1 MSLSVISCVS
11 LRPLTVHS
19 VMTRTKLVR
28 TVARSATGSTTAL
41 SNATSLQTSSA
52 EFVAMLGTWPEIA
65 QTDSVVRI
73 GAMGLLLLEEVLAD
87 LLVVLQLAELALAM
101 PLTVNTR

>member
-1 MSLSVISCVS
+1 
-11 LRPLTVHS
+11 
-19 VMTRTKLVR
+19 
-28 TVARSATGSTTAL
+28 
-41 SNATSLQTSSA
+41 
-52 EFVAMLGTWPEIA
+52 MLGTWPEIA

-101 PLTVNTR
+101 RWTVNTR